1 MDTHLI
7 PAILISLVFSFF
19 FSGIEIAFLSANR
32 LQIELKAKKGVTW
45 ATIMS
50 RFIKKPS
57 GFIGTTLIGNTLA
70 LVLFGIYTTEMFEPM
85 LKETLP
91 ASLNNELS
99 VLLIQTFGSTMVI
112 LFTAEFLPKSLF
124 LINPNLMLAAL
135 AVPFQLLY
143 FPIWVIMFPIV
154 SLSKFVIIYVLR
166 LEYSEERPVFGLTD
180 LNNYL
185 KNSLNVKHD
194 DEEIKLDR
202 KIFHNAL
209 EFKTVRI
216 RDCMIPRTEIAA
228 IDIQDGIEKLKEAF
242 LESGHSKILIYKE
255 KIDDIIGYRHSAA
268 LFGKPQTIEEILTPI
283 RIVPETML
291 ANALMVQ
298 LIKER
303 KSLAAVVDEFGG
315 VSGLVSME
323 DVIEE
328 IFGDIED
335 EHDEDTLVEQKLD
348 DKTYQLSARHEIDY
362 LNETYGWSLP
372 EGDYE
377 TLGGL
382 ILSFTEDFPDQG
394 EEIKIPGYTF
404 SILTTLDNRI
414 QTVTLTV
421 EDGKKGN
428 SATESVNFHG

>member
-85 LKETLP
+85 LKETLSP
-91 ASLNNELS
+91 SLNNELS
-99 VLLIQTFGSTMVI
+99 VLLIQTFASTMVI

-166 LEYSEERPVFGLTD
+166 LEYSEEKPVFGLTD

-255 KIDDIIGYRHSAA
+255 KIDDIIGYCHSAA

-315 VSGLVSME
+315 ISGLVSME

-348 DKTYQLSARHEIDY
+348 DRTYQLSARHEIDY

>member
-166 LEYSEERPVFGLTD
+166 LEYSEEKPVFGLTD

-255 KIDDIIGYRHSAA
+255 KIDDIIGYCHSAA

-315 VSGLVSME
+315 ISGLVSME

-335 EHDEDTLVEQKLD
+335 EHDEDTLLEQKLD

>member
-7 PAILISLVFSFF
+7 PAILVSLIFSFF

-91 ASLNNELS
+91 PSLNNELS

-124 LINPNLMLAAL
+124 LINPNLMLSAL

-166 LEYSEERPVFGLTD
+166 LEYSEEKPVFGLTD

-255 KIDDIIGYRHSAA
+255 KIDDIIGYCHSAA

-315 VSGLVSME
+315 ISGLVSME